1 MLDEVH
7 VPVANTIGVIGRG
20 FQQQMRQFVTER
32 MFAAYPSVGQCQYA
46 LDRTR
51 RFLHDRTVFGR
62 PSAD

>member
-1 MLDEVH
+1 
-7 VPVANTIGVIGRG
+7 
-20 FQQQMRQFVTER
+20 
-32 MFAAYPSVGQCQYA
+32 MFAAYPTVGQCQYA